1 MADVGFTNSAVADLS
16 EIDEFSLAQ
25 FGEEA
30 GEAYMHGFDRAFALL
45 RDHPRAG
52 AATPEY
58 GKVYRCLVH
67 QKHRIFYTVET
78 DKVLIV
84 RVLHHAR
91 DVGTTLKQAAK

>member
-16 EIDEFSLAQ
+16 EIDEYGLAQ

-45 RDHPRAG
+45 QDHPHAG

-58 GKVYRCLVH
+58 GRGYRCIVH
-67 QKHRIFYTVET
+67 QKHRIFYTVEAENI
-78 DKVLIV
+78 LIV
-84 RVLHHAR
+84 RILHHAQDTKTELR
-91 DVGTTLKQAAK
+91 KAAK